1 MRLRRDS
8 KLEPGTCR
16 DPVLVL
22 ASNYATTVS
31 MVLYSLR
38 GVFWD
43 PSCASFRSDESKS
56 FFAPGGWVYDCPP
69 SSGKM
74 LGDFCVQAIYAQFY
88 GIIGGKRLV
97 IVVLSPA

>member
-56 FFAPGGWVYDCPP
+56 ILVPRWMELRDFREDTRNVPP
-69 SSGKM
+69 T
-74 LGDFCVQAIYAQFY
+74 YH
-88 GIIGGKRLV
+88 
-97 IVVLSPA
+97 IVT